1 MPSGPV
7 TPACTA
13 ASSRVPVS
21 RSTRTPSAMRPR
33 SEYTYWLPGLAPGA
47 SGVVRAAVR
56 RVSGVGYMLHS
67 GRKAGR
73 PEVWVNRLRTVTLSL
88 PPAANSGTYRATG
101 ASRSTRPRSTDRAV
115 PHRPA
120 DCEALDDHAVL
131 GGQHGRTGVGRV
143 TRVVRRRLQ
152 VGRGVGAHAVD
163 VLRLQADLA
172 RLPEAQG
179 VVREPDV
186 GRRHACAP
194 GVGLRVRGWGPG
206 GDRDDDGHRGVQR
219 DQSTDHRPP
228 FQHAR

>member
-101 ASRSTRPRSTDRAV
+101 ASRSTRPRSTCCITTIVVKSLDT
-115 PHRPA
+115 
-120 DCEALDDHAVL
+120 EARSKMVS
-131 GGQHGRTGVGRV
+131 G
-143 TRVVRRRLQ
+143 RVVRRRLQ

-186 GRRHACAP
+186 GRRHARRP